1 MNGVFRIFAK
11 DGLEVLRDRRTL
23 FVNLVLPLLLYP
35 VIMLF
40 MVQVLQLTQAT
51 PGEPPRVALIEA
63 PGSLQRL
70 MRDPAP
76 AGTSAAEK
84 SPSTSHRPM
93 SSALAAAKPTM
104 LHVVGDLPPQDAK
117 RLSELVAT
125 AGNDPLDRSPEALAL
140 LRRNNLVAAVV
151 VLELPRERYR
161 LAVLQDDASNR
172 VDEVQARLAM
182 AFDTWRK
189 EIIVQR
195 LREVGLPA
203 DTTVPFEIAT
213 VGLAPAVE
221 SVRTRV
227 AGIIPLL
234 LVLLAASGAFY
245 PALDLL
251 AGERERG
258 TLETLLSLPVRRR
271 DIFLGKLLVACAAAA
286 VAVIL
291 NLLSLF
297 GSVALVS
304 AQIPAGAT
312 SGVDVSGLFAVGGGT
327 LLLCFVVLLPLVVT
341 LAAVALAITGL
352 AHSAKEAQNYL
363 TPLLLVVLV
372 AAAVAAIPG
381 ARANYGLDLVP
392 ITGVVLALKEAL
404 QSPRLPWLHLGL
416 ATAASLTLAAV
427 VVAWSSRLLESERF
441 RYPGLVRAGW
451 GRFRRWGAAPTTP
464 GGLEALAV
472 YAVAVAGM
480 TMGAGFF
487 AGSNVVTMVATPL
500 LLFIGVPALLHA
512 WLGAYRPSAIYL
524 TNPGWRGIT
533 VAVLFLPAAIA
544 LSGLVGNVQQALVGK
559 ELMEQGGE
567 QIHDVINGIRAQG
580 GLVLLLLCVAVLPG
594 ISEELLCRG
603 TLLAGLR
610 NGIGPIGA
618 ALVSAFL
625 FAVLHLSPY
634 RFAPQF
640 CLGVMLAVL
649 VWRTRSI
656 VPAMIIH
663 AGHNGVLVLLE
674 LYASK
679 SEPPAWMVGALAL
692 VAVVFAAVGWRLSAT
707 AEARQLPL
715 PLLPS
720 QQSPS

>member
-1 MNGVFRIFAK
+1 MNGVLRIFAK

-51 PGEPPRVALIEA
+51 PGEPPRIAVVGA
-63 PGSLQRL
+63 PGAL
-70 MRDPAP
+70 MRLLRETPAP
-76 AGTSAAEK
+76 THA
-84 SPSTSHRPM
+84 TSHRPVSAAV
-93 SSALAAAKPTM
+93 SSAKAGAHATALT
-104 LHVVGDLPPQDAK
+104 VVEDLPAADLL
-117 RLSELVAT
+117 RLHELVAT
-125 AGNDPLDRSPEALAL
+125 ADKDPLDRSPEALTL

-151 VLELPRERYR
+151 VIELPRDRYR
-161 LAVLQDDASNR
+161 LAVLQDDASTR
-172 VDEVQARLAM
+172 VDDVQMRFST
-182 AFDTWRK
+182 AFDAWRK
-189 EIIVQR
+189 ELIVER
-195 LREVGLPA
+195 LRAFGLPA
-203 DTTVPFEIAT
+203 DTTMPFETAV
-213 VGLAPAVE
+213 VGLAPPAE

-286 VAVIL
+286 AAVIL
-291 NLLSLF
+291 NLLSLA
-297 GSVALVS
+297 GSVAMVS
-304 AQIPAGAT
+304 AQIPATAT
-312 SGVDVSGLFAVGGGT
+312 SGVDVSNLFAVGGGT

-381 ARANYGLDLVP
+381 SRPNIGLDLVP

-416 ATAASLTLAAV
+416 ATIASLTLAMV
-427 VVAWSSRLLESERF
+427 VVAWASRLLESERF

-451 GRFRRWGAAPTTP
+451 GRFRKWGAAPVTP
-464 GGLEALAV
+464 AGLEALAV

-480 TMGAGFF
+480 TMAAGFF
-487 AGSNVVTMVATPL
+487 AGSSAVTMVATPL
-500 LLFIGVPALLHA
+500 LLFIGLPPLLHL
-512 WLGAYRPSAIYL
+512 WLGAYRPRAINL
-524 TNPGWRGIT
+524 TNPGWRG
-533 VAVLFLPAAIA
+533 LSMGLLWLPAAIT
-544 LSGLVGNVQQALVGK
+544 LSGLIGGLQQMLVGK
-559 ELMEQGGE
+559 ELLEQGSE
-567 QIHDVINGIRAQG
+567 QVSEVIRGIQAQG
-580 GLVLLLLCVAVLPG
+580 GVGLLLLCVAVLPG
-594 ISEELLCRG
+594 VCEELLCRG
-603 TLLAGLR
+603 TLLTGLR

-625 FAVLHLSPY
+625 FAILHLSPW

-640 CLGVMLAVL
+640 CLGILLAVV

-656 VPAMIIH
+656 VPAMLIH
-663 AGHNGVLVLLE
+663 AGHNGTLVLLE
-674 LYASK
+674 LYGTKNDPPVGLIMTFGVVALLLAGLGWRISAPPT
-679 SEPPAWMVGALAL
+679 PPAKT
-692 VAVVFAAVGWRLSAT
+692 LS
-707 AEARQLPL
+707 
-715 PLLPS
+715 
-720 QQSPS
+720 

>member
-1 MNGVFRIFAK
+1 MNGIFRIFAK

-51 PGEPPRVALIEA
+51 PGEPPRVALIGA
-63 PGSLQRL
+63 PGALVRL
-70 MRDPAP
+70 LRETP
-76 AGTSAAEK
+76 TSATAT
-84 SPSTSHRPM
+84 TSHRPV
-93 SSALAAAKPTM
+93 SSAMAAAKPTP
-104 LHVVGDLPPQDAK
+104 LNLVNDLPPTDAQ

-140 LRRNNLVAAVV
+140 LRRNNLVAAIV
-151 VLELPRERYR
+151 VLELPRDRHR

-172 VDEVQARLAM
+172 VDEVQARIAS
-182 AFDTWRK
+182 AFDLWRK
-189 EIIVQR
+189 EIIVER
-195 LREVGLPA
+195 LQAAGLPA
-203 DTTVPFEIAT
+203 DTTVPFEVAT
-213 VGLAPAVE
+213 VGLAPPAE
-221 SVRTRV
+221 SVRTRI

-291 NLLSLF
+291 NLLSLA
-297 GSVALVS
+297 GSVGLVS

-381 ARANYGLDLVP
+381 ARANVGLDLVP

-404 QSPRLPWLHLGL
+404 QSPRLPWLHLCL
-416 ATAASLTLAAV
+416 ATTASLTLAAV

-451 GRFRRWGAAPTTP
+451 GRFRRWGAAPTMP

-487 AGSNVVTMVATPL
+487 AGSSAVTMVATPL
-500 LLFIGVPALLHA
+500 MLFIALPALVHA
-512 WLGAYRPSAIYL
+512 WLGAYRPQAINL
-524 TNPGWRGIT
+524 TSPGWRG
-533 VAVLFLPAAIA
+533 VATALLVLPAAIA
-544 LSGLVGNVQQALVGK
+544 LSGLVGGVQQALLGK
-559 ELMEQGGE
+559 ELLEQGGE

-580 GLVLLLLCVAVLPG
+580 GVALLLICVAVLPG
-594 ISEELLCRG
+594 ICEELLCRG

-625 FAVLHLSPY
+625 FAILHLSPW

-640 CLGVMLAVL
+640 CLGIMLAVV

-663 AGHNGVLVLLE
+663 AGHNGTLVLLE
-674 LYASK
+674 LYGTKSDPPPWLLASFG
-679 SEPPAWMVGALAL
+679 VIALIAG
-692 VAVVFAAVGWRLSAT
+692 AVGWQISAT
-707 AEARQLPL
+707 PTTA
-715 PLLPS
+715 LPS
-720 QQSPS
+720 NVSGPR

>member
-1 MNGVFRIFAK
+1 MNGVLRIFAK

-51 PGEPPRVALIEA
+51 PGEPPRVAVVGAPGALMRLLREA
-63 PGSLQRL
+63 PALTK
-70 MRDPAP
+70 A
-76 AGTSAAEK
+76 
-84 SPSTSHRPM
+84 TSHRPVSTAM
-93 SSALAAAKPTM
+93 ASGTKATALA
-104 LHVVGDLPPQDAK
+104 VVDDLPSADLL
-117 RLSELVAT
+117 RLHDLVAT
-125 AGNDPLDRSPEALAL
+125 ADKDPLDRSPEALKL

-151 VLELPRERYR
+151 VIELPHERYR

-172 VDEVQARLAM
+172 VDEVQVRFSA
-182 AFDTWRK
+182 AFDAWRK
-189 EIIVQR
+189 ELIVDR
-195 LREVGLPA
+195 LRGFGLPA
-203 DTTVPFEIAT
+203 DTTTPIETAV
-213 VGLAPAVE
+213 VGLAPPAE

-291 NLLSLF
+291 NLLSLA
-297 GSVALVS
+297 GSVAMVG

-312 SGVDVSGLFAVGGGT
+312 SGVDVGSLFAVGGGT

-381 ARANYGLDLVP
+381 SRPNIGLDLVP

-404 QSPRLPWLHLGL
+404 QSPRLPWLHLSL
-416 ATAASLTLAAV
+416 ATIASLTLAMV
-427 VVAWSSRLLESERF
+427 VVAWASRLLESERF

-451 GRFRRWGAAPTTP
+451 GRFRRWGAAPITP

-480 TMGAGFF
+480 TMAAGFF
-487 AGSNVVTMVATPL
+487 AGSSAVTMVATPL
-500 LLFIGVPALLHA
+500 LLFIGLPPLLHL
-512 WLGAYRPSAIYL
+512 WLGAYRPRAINL
-524 TNPGWRGIT
+524 TNPGWRG
-533 VAVLFLPAAIA
+533 ASMALLWLPAAIA
-544 LSGLVGNVQQALVGK
+544 LSALIGGLQQVLVGK
-559 ELMEQGGE
+559 ELLEQGSEQVSDVIRGIREQGG
-567 QIHDVINGIRAQG
+567 VG
-580 GLVLLLLCVAVLPG
+580 LLLLCVAVLPG
-594 ISEELLCRG
+594 VCEELLCRG
-603 TLLAGLR
+603 TLLTGLR
-610 NGIGPIGA
+610 NGIGPVGA

-625 FAVLHLSPY
+625 FAVLHLSPW

-640 CLGVMLAVL
+640 CLGVLLAVV

-656 VPAMIIH
+656 VPAMLIH
-663 AGHNGVLVLLE
+663 AGHNGTLVLLE
-674 LYASK
+674 LYGTK
-679 SEPPAWMVGALAL
+679 SEPPLGLIIAFGVIAL
-692 VAVVFAAVGWRLSAT
+692 VLAALGWRISVPATSPAGARAERILS
-707 AEARQLPL
+707 EQ
-715 PLLPS
+715 
-720 QQSPS
+720 

>member
-1 MNGVFRIFAK
+1 MNGIFRIFVK

-51 PGEPPRVALIEA
+51 PGEPPRVALVQA
-63 PGSLQRL
+63 PGALVRL
-70 MRDPAP
+70 LRETPTPAT
-76 AGTSAAEK
+76 ATA
-84 SPSTSHRPM
+84 SHRPVR
-93 SSALAAAKPTM
+93 SALAAAKPAA
-104 LHVVGDLPPQDAK
+104 LNLVNDLPAEDAK
-117 RLSELVAT
+117 RLSELVAS
-125 AGNDPLDRSPEALAL
+125 AGSDPLDRSPEALML
-140 LRRNNLVAAVV
+140 LRRNNLVAAIVV
-151 VLELPRERYR
+151 QELPHDRHR

-172 VDEVQARLAM
+172 VDEVQARIAS
-182 AFDTWRK
+182 AFDLWRK
-189 EIIVQR
+189 EIIVER
-195 LREVGLPA
+195 LQAAGLPS
-203 DTTVPFEIAT
+203 DTTAPFEVAT
-213 VGLAPAVE
+213 VGLAPPAE

-291 NLLSLF
+291 NLLSLA
-297 GSVALVS
+297 GSVGLVS

-381 ARANYGLDLVP
+381 ARANIGLDLVP

-404 QSPRLPWLHLGL
+404 QSPRLPWLHLCL
-416 ATAASLTLAAV
+416 STAASLTLAAV

-451 GRFRRWGAAPTTP
+451 GRFRRWGAAPTMP

-487 AGSNVVTMVATPL
+487 AGSSAVTMVATPL
-500 LLFIGVPALLHA
+500 ILFIAVPALLHA
-512 WLGAYRPSAIYL
+512 WLGAYRPQAINL
-524 TNPGWRGIT
+524 TNPGWRGISAALLL
-533 VAVLFLPAAIA
+533 VPVAIA
-544 LSGLVGNVQQALVGK
+544 LSALVGGIQQSLVGK
-559 ELMEQGGE
+559 EMLEQGGSD
-567 QIHDVINGIRAQG
+567 QINDVIRNIRAQG
-580 GLVLLLLCVAVLPG
+580 GIVLLLVCVAVLPG
-594 ISEELLCRG
+594 ICEELLCRG

-610 NGIGPIGA
+610 KGIGPIGA

-625 FAVLHLSPY
+625 FAILHLSPW

-640 CLGVMLAVL
+640 CLGIMLAVV

-663 AGHNGVLVLLE
+663 AGHNGALVLMHV
-674 LYASK
+674 YGTD
-679 SEPPAWMVGALAL
+679 SEPPAIVLVVYGTLAVL
-692 VAVVFAAVGWRLSAT
+692 LGILGWKISAT
-707 AEARQLPL
+707 TNTVSSRPM
-715 PLLPS
+715 
-720 QQSPS
+720 